1 MKSRHKEP
9 FCSQKCVHLC
19 SGESHSSVPS
29 LLLSLLL
36 ISIWRD
42 HTCLCAPH
50 RTCAYGCL
58 LNINA
63 SWQDPFSSSFV
74 SENVAKKMC
83 NVHPPQNETF
93 SEWDYLQKPRAPRVI
108 LAPEAAVSVHC
119 LIWSNLGIISL

>member
-9 FCSQKCVHLC
+9 FCSQKRVHLC
-19 SGESHSSVPS
+19 SGESHSSVLS
-29 LLLSLLL
+29 LLLSPADFNLAGPHMSLY
-36 ISIWRD
+36 S
-42 HTCLCAPH
+42 APH
-50 RTCAYGCL
+50 MCIWCL

-93 SEWDYLQKPRAPRVI
+93 SEWDYLQKPRAPCVI
-108 LAPEAAVSVHC
+108 LAPETAVSVHC
-119 LIWSNLGIISL
+119 LIWSNLGIFSL